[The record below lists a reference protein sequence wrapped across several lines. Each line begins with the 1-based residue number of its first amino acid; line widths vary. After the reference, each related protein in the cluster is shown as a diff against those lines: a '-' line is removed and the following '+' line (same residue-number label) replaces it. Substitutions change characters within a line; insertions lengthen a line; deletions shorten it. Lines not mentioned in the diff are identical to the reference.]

1 MFRKISLL
9 TQFIFSKLFGFRSKK
24 RLEKL
29 KGSEKGKSCYIF
41 GDGVSLKYFD
51 LNFFNDKD
59 IIAANHLMI
68 HDLFPSL
75 NVKYYTFY
83 EPFYFYPLIRKY
95 GKFLFNKMFL
105 TVKNLMMTNEKV
117 VFFSSVTNIPLVGI
131 KNLIFLSENSFK
143 SKEVKDLTRRFN
155 CFEGSLRLQLLIA
168 IYLGYDQA
176 TLVGHD
182 YTHSPSMAGHF
193 YEYGK
198 GNYSNHDLWN
208 ADFFEDVKKK
218 IKITTLTI
226 DSKSNRLN
234 YLKYPKEKVSYKEN
248 TAIISSKLLNK
259 MNTFSYYKIFR

>member
-1 MFRKISLL
+1 MLRNISLL

-59 IIAANHLMI
+59 IIAANYFII

-75 NVKYYTFY
+75 NVKYYTLY
-83 EPFYFYPLIRKY
+83 EPFYFYPIIRNY
-95 GKFLFNKMFL
+95 GNILFNKMFL
-105 TVKNLMMTNEKV
+105 TIKNLMKTNESI
-117 VFFSSVTNIPLVGI
+117 VFFSSITNISLVGI

-143 SKEVKDLTRRFN
+143 SKELKDLTTRFN
-155 CFEGSLRLQLLIA
+155 CFEGALRLQLLIA
-168 IYLGYDQA
+168 IYLGYDHV

-182 YTHSPSMAGHF
+182 YTHSPSMTGHF

-198 GNYSNHDLWN
+198 GEYSNHDFMECR
-208 ADFFEDVKKK
+208 FF
-218 IKITTLTI
+218 
-226 DSKSNRLN
+226 
-234 YLKYPKEKVSYKEN
+234 
-248 TAIISSKLLNK
+248 
-259 MNTFSYYKIFR
+259 